1 MRFGERI
8 VSWRVARRVAP
19 DELARRAGIDPARLD
34 AIERGDE
41 DPPASTLIAL
51 ASALGIPPGW
61 LHDDPKRLLALLGDD
76 GDVATDTELD
86 PVTARL
92 LAAAGPERA
101 LFALLAQLVYA
112 GEPRLVRA
120 AEVSLLSLVKQI
132 PKTTVPWESRPP
144 GHFEPPSD

>member
-8 VSWRVARRVAP
+8 GSWRVARRVAP
-19 DELARRAGIDPARLD
+19 EELARRAGIDPARLD

-41 DPPASTLIAL
+41 DPTASTLASL
-51 ASALGIPPGW
+51 ASGLGVPPGW
-61 LHDDPKRLLALLGDD
+61 LHDDPKRLLTLIGDD
-76 GDVATDTELD
+76 GEDTGELD
-86 PVTARL
+86 PVTARM

-101 LFALLAQLVYA
+101 LFALLAQLVCA

-132 PKTTVPWESRPP
+132 PRTTVPWETRPP

>member
-8 VSWRVARRVAP
+8 GAWRVARRVAP
-19 DELARRAGIDPARLD
+19 EELARRAGIDPARLD

-41 DPPASTLIAL
+41 DPTASTVASL
-51 ASALGIPPGW
+51 ASALAIPPGW
-61 LHDDPKRLLALLGDD
+61 LHDDPKRLLALIADD
-76 GDVATDTELD
+76 EDGTTGTD
-86 PVTARL
+86 PVTERI
-92 LAAAGPERA
+92 LAASQVERT
-101 LFALLAQLVYA
+101 LFVLVAQLVCSA
-112 GEPRLVRA
+112 EPRLVRA

>member
-19 DELARRAGIDPARLD
+19 DELARRAGIDPTRLD

-41 DPPASTLIAL
+41 DPTASTLAAL
-51 ASALGIPPGW
+51 AAGLGVPPGW
-61 LHDDPKRLLALLGDD
+61 LHDDPKRLLALIGDD
-76 GDVATDTELD
+76 EDPGELD
-86 PVTARL
+86 PVTARM
-92 LAAAGPERA
+92 LAAAGTERA
-101 LFALLAQLVYA
+101 LFALLAQLVCA
-112 GEPRLVRA
+112 AEPRLVRA

-144 GHFEPPSD
+144 GHFEPPND

>member
-1 MRFGERI
+1 MRFGERL

-19 DELARRAGIDPARLD
+19 EELARRAGLPPERLD

-41 DPPASTLIAL
+41 DPTVSTLASL
-51 ASALGIPPGW
+51 ASGLGVPPGW
-61 LHDDPKRLLALLGDD
+61 LHDEPGRLLALLGDD
-76 GDVATDTELD
+76 GEESGELD

-92 LAAAGPERA
+92 LAAAGPERV
-101 LFALLAQLVYA
+101 LFTLLAQLVCS

-132 PKTTVPWESRPP
+132 PKTTVPWETRPP

>member
-8 VSWRVARRVAP
+8 AAWRVARRVAP
-19 DELARRAGIDPARLD
+19 EELARRAGIEPARLD

-41 DPPASTLIAL
+41 DPSASTLASL

-61 LHDDPKRLLALLGDD
+61 LHDDPKRLLALIGDD
-76 GDVATDTELD
+76 EDTGELD
-86 PVTARL
+86 PVTARM
-92 LAAAGPERA
+92 LAAAGTERT
-101 LFALLAQLVYA
+101 LFTLLTQLVYA
-112 GEPRLVRA
+112 GESRLVRA

-132 PKTTVPWESRPP
+132 PKTTLPWESRPP

>member
-8 VSWRVARRVAP
+8 VSWRMARRITP
-19 DELARRAGIDPARLD
+19 DDLARRAGLEPARLD

-41 DPPASTLIAL
+41 DPTASTLAVL
-51 ASALGIPPGW
+51 AAGLGVPPAW
-61 LHDDPKRLLALLGDD
+61 LHDDPKRLLALIGDD
-76 GDVATDTELD
+76 GEDPGELD
-86 PVTARL
+86 PVTARI

-101 LFALLAQLVYA
+101 LFALLAQLVCA
-112 GEPRLVRA
+112 AEPRLVRA

>member
-8 VSWRVARRVAP
+8 VSWRVTRRVAP
-19 DELARRAGIDPARLD
+19 DELARRAGIDSARLD

-41 DPPASTLIAL
+41 DPTASTLAAL
-51 ASALGIPPGW
+51 ASGLGVPPGW

-76 GDVATDTELD
+76 GEDTGELD
-86 PVTARL
+86 PVTARI
-92 LAAAGPERA
+92 LAAAGLERT
-101 LFALLAQLVYA
+101 LFTLLAQLVCS

>member
-1 MRFGERI
+1 MRFGERLI
-8 VSWRVARRVAP
+8 SWRVARRVAP
-19 DELARRAGIDPARLD
+19 EELARRAGIDSAHLD

-41 DPPASTLIAL
+41 DPTTSTLASL
-51 ASALGIPPGW
+51 ASGLGVPPGW
-61 LHDDPKRLLALLGDD
+61 VYDDPKRLLALLGDD
-76 GDVATDTELD
+76 GEDAGELD
-86 PVTARL
+86 PVTARI
-92 LAAAGPERA
+92 LAAAGPERT
-101 LFALLAQLVYA
+101 LFTLLAQLVCS

>member
-8 VSWRVARRVAP
+8 VSWRLARRVAP
-19 DELARRAGIDPARLD
+19 DELARRAGIDFARLD

-41 DPPASTLIAL
+41 DPTASIVASL
-51 ASALGIPPGW
+51 ASGLGIPPGW
-61 LHDDPKRLLALLGDD
+61 LHDDPKRLLALTED
-76 GDVATDTELD
+76 GDEGSASPD
-86 PVTARL
+86 PVTERI
-92 LAAAGPERA
+92 LAASQTERT
-101 LFALLAQLVYA
+101 LFALVAQLVSA
-112 GEPRLVRA
+112 AEPRLVRA